1 MSQNQDSTLRKLEL
15 CMDRRHH
22 WELIYEKKSPEETS
36 WYAPHLATSL
46 EWIMEAAP
54 GHSSSIIDVG
64 GGASTLVDD
73 LFANGFRSLTVL
85 DIAGAAIA
93 RSQRRLGTTTDEI
106 NWIIGDV
113 TSITLP
119 KAAFDIW
126 HDRAV
131 FHFLTEPE
139 QRSSYVEQVANAL
152 KPSGQIIIATFA
164 TNAPR
169 SCSGLTTRRYDA
181 ESLQREFGS
190 SFRLQRRAT
199 ITHRTP
205 TGTAQEFLYCRMVR
219 V

>member
-1 MSQNQDSTLRKLEL
+1 MRHTSQRPST
-15 CMDRRHH
+15 
-22 WELIYEKKSPEETS
+22 
-36 WYAPHLATSL
+36 
-46 EWIMEAAP
+46 WIMEAAP

-93 RSQRRLGTTTDEI
+93 RSQSRLGTTADEI

-113 TSITLP
+113 TSVTLS

-139 QRSSYVEQVANAL
+139 QRSSYVEQAANAL

-164 TNAPR
+164 TNGPR
-169 SCSGLTTRRYDA
+169 SCSGLTTSRYDA
-181 ESLQREFGS
+181 ESLQREFGRASDCREEQRSPIEHPPGLPRS
-190 SFRLQRRAT
+190 SFIVEWCAFRSRRSCG
-199 ITHRTP
+199 P
-205 TGTAQEFLYCRMVR
+205 N
-219 V
+219 